1 METKARK
8 RVVLRANGQRQH
20 LEVLAK
26 AGEESETREG
36 SGGSRRVTNDG
47 CSPRS
52 PPVSPPLRVPQDSVP
67 TRISRPHGQGGSSQI
82 FHSTPLH
89 PHPNG
94 SWRGRRRRN
103 KRKKGNR
110 IHPEF
115 QPPSDALPQHTVT
128 APQPPSPTMSPPHST
143 MTYSIQSAPGPS
155 HSLPQSSVMTHSILN
170 YSLPPLLSSQL
181 RKGGRRPSLSVDWSS
196 DGAAEL
202 RRCLS
207 DGQLGVYVATWNMQQ
222 LDVSSSTEQTK
233 ESILSPTLW
242 PVQDLPDSLDDLLLP
257 GSHEVV
263 SELYVVGT
271 QESTSHQR
279 EWAVLLQQTL
289 GPTHVFIHS
298 ASLGQLYLFV
308 FLRRDLIWYCS
319 GQSWYQ

>member
-20 LEVLAK
+20 LEVLGR
-26 AGEESETREG
+26 AGEEPETREG
-36 SGGSRRVTNDG
+36 TGGSRKVTCAANDG

-52 PPVSPPLRVPQDSVP
+52 SPVSPALRVPQDPVP
-67 TRISRPHGQGGSSQI
+67 AETSRISRPRGQRGSSQI

-94 SWRGRRRRN
+94 SWRGRQRRN
-103 KRKKGNR
+103 KWKRGNR

-115 QPPSDALPQHTVT
+115 QPPSDAVPQHSVT
-128 APQPPSPTMSPPHST
+128 APQPPSPTMSPPHSNLA
-143 MTYSIQSAPGPS
+143 YSIQSAPDPT
-155 HSLPQSSVMTHSILN
+155 HSLPIMNHSILN

-181 RKGGRRPSLSVDWSS
+181 RKGGRRPSLSVDWSN

-222 LDVSSSTEQTK
+222 LDVSGSTEQTR
-233 ESILSPTLW
+233 SPFSPPLSGLFRISRIL
-242 PVQDLPDSLDDLLLP
+242 
-257 GSHEVV
+257 
-263 SELYVVGT
+263 
-271 QESTSHQR
+271 
-279 EWAVLLQQTL
+279 
-289 GPTHVFIHS
+289 
-298 ASLGQLYLFV
+298 
-308 FLRRDLIWYCS
+308 
-319 GQSWYQ
+319 